1 MTVAVTRNMAEWIAA
16 ADDPPTTKAR
26 RAASHAI
33 LDWVGVTLAARGDPG
48 LGPLLAEADEQAGT
62 GGAPVLAASGRYPPA
77 VAARIN
83 GAASHLLDFDDVNT
97 RMRGHP
103 TVAILPAVWAAG
115 RDRPGA
121 AIVDALVAGTEIA
134 CALGEMMGETHY
146 HRGFHT
152 TATVGAVAAAAGV
165 CRLLGTDAE
174 TTARALSLAATEASG
189 LRAMFGTMG
198 KPLHAGLAAE
208 RGVMAAR
215 WAMAGLSAPENAI
228 EAANGFGDTLS
239 DRFDPRPIRPDR
251 HRPFGIEENLFKRHA
266 ACYYTHSAIEA
277 ARRIAQAAPYD
288 PAAIAR
294 VTIGLQPA
302 LFDVCDIAE
311 PRTGLEV
318 KFSIRHLVAMA
329 LLGRDTSTPGAFCDA
344 LAGDETIGAL
354 RARIIVAPL
363 ETDNRM
369 LSRVTVE
376 RHDAE
381 PVIETHDAGVPETD
395 LDAQEQALLDKFNRL
410 ARPVLGDRAAEVA
423 ARLVSIEE
431 AACFDAV
438 LAPCIA
444 EAAS

>member
-1 MTVAVTRNMAEWIAA
+1 MTVAVTRNLAEWIAA
-16 ADDPPTTKAR
+16 SNDPPPTRAR

-33 LDWVGVTLAARGDPG
+33 LDWVGVTLAAAGDPE
-48 LGPLLAEADEQAGT
+48 LRPLLAEAKEQAGT
-62 GGAPVLAASGRYPPA
+62 GGAPVLVASDHYPPA

-83 GAASHLLDFDDVNT
+83 GTASHLLDFDDVNT

-103 TVAILPAVWAAG
+103 TVAILPAIWAAG

-121 AIVDALVAGTEIA
+121 AIVDALIAGTEIA

-152 TATVGAVAAAAGV
+152 TATVGTVAAAAGV

-189 LRAMFGTMG
+189 LRAVFGTMG

-215 WAMAGLSAPENAI
+215 WAMAGLSAPQNAI
-228 EAANGFGDTLS
+228 EAVNGFGPVLS
-239 DRFDPRPIRPDR
+239 ESFAPRPIRPDR
-251 HRPFGIEENLFKRHA
+251 DRSFGIEDNLFKRHA

-277 ARRIAQAAPYD
+277 ARRIAQAAPLD
-288 PAAIAR
+288 PEAIAR

-302 LFDVCDIAE
+302 LFDVCDIVE

-344 LAGDETIGAL
+344 LAGDETIRAL
-354 RARIIVAPL
+354 RARITVVQL
-363 ETDNRM
+363 DTDNRM
-369 LSRVTVE
+369 LSSVTVD
-376 RHDAE
+376 RHAAA
-381 PVIETHDAGVPETD
+381 PVTETHDAGVPETD
-395 LDAQEQALLDKFNRL
+395 LDAQEQALVGKFVRL
-410 ARPVLGDRAAEVA
+410 AGPALGDRADDVA
-423 ARLVSIEE
+423 ARLVAIE
-431 AACFDAV
+431 AAGSFDAV
-438 LAPCIA
+438 LAERVA
-444 EAAS
+444 ELA